1 MNQPMRNQCMKPI
14 TLCEY
19 MMGKHLIRLIAFL
32 ICMMVSSTSCTKRQP
47 QKPLE
52 KCLNDYRHFTESI
65 CGQEDLKVSDFPS
78 VIQFWHSYEDSIFT
92 FIEDSASEIQMQT
105 LSEVAGC
112 SHSILEKLNSVIDTR
127 LHAYTD
133 VLMLQNALARY
144 DFDADIDEYAF
155 LAQSFFASL
164 DTVNVTP
171 TTPMLSE
178 RHYLQ
183 FLSDYLNRD
192 FTSWY
197 DVLEY
202 MTEEDYLYRQYIDD
216 YLSHSVMTSQQIVAD
231 TEEIV
236 GQMMDGSHNGCFSDI
251 ELVIFM
257 ASRTNRRIIQQADT
271 CLTSIETGKIND
283 AQSGTKAILSALTPF
298 TSFNALLIVVR
309 TDEQRSKL
317 NEIGRRIPRA
327 MRKLEEQHIEFP
339 EPLDSLPNQL
349 LKEYVNFIINQ

>member
-1 MNQPMRNQCMKPI
+1 MIQSMRNLCIKEI
-14 TLCEY
+14 TICE
-19 MMGKHLIRLIAFL
+19 GKHLLWLIAFL
-32 ICMMVSSTSCTKRQP
+32 ICLMVTSTSCTNHRP

-52 KCLNDYRHFTESI
+52 KCMNDYKHFTKSI
-65 CGQEDLKVSDFPS
+65 CDQEDLKVSDFPS

-92 FIEDSASEIQMQT
+92 LIEDSASQIQMQT
-105 LSEVAGC
+105 LTEVAGC

-144 DFDADIDEYAF
+144 DFDIDEYTY

-164 DTVNVTP
+164 DTVSVSP

-183 FLSDYLNRD
+183 FLSGYLNRD
-192 FTSWY
+192 FSSWY

-202 MTEEDYLYRQYIDD
+202 MTEEDYLYRQYLDD

-236 GQMMDGSHNGCFSDI
+236 GQMMDGSHNGCFSDK
-251 ELVIFM
+251 ELVVFM

-271 CLTSIETGKIND
+271 CLTSIESGKIND

-298 TSFNALLIVVR
+298 TSFNALLIVFR
-309 TDEQRSKL
+309 TDEQRSQL

-349 LKEYVNFIINQ
+349 LKEYVNLIINQ